1 MNRKQAMNSVL
12 TAMGL
17 ATAAG
22 LVILAAPGQASGR
35 PSVSSGSGSTPAANF
50 SNLPTE
56 LVLTGVVR
64 DFKAASQTGGHADFE
79 VTPRGGFGH
88 YMGNVATM
96 LDADNKP
103 VFQGGGKLVSSQW
116 RDSANRPIHP
126 SLYNRT
132 LGDRA
137 GSYSGN
143 ADPGGIASAESFAQ
157 WFRDVPTKN
166 VSAPLSITLKRT
178 EGSNVYIFDD
188 RTDPTFSGGGGFF
201 PINNQ
206 MFGNYSNN
214 KNFHFTYELATEFI
228 YQPGQGQ
235 VFTFRGDDDVWVFV
249 NGKMVID
256 IGGIHS
262 AVEQTVALDRL
273 TNLVANGRNTLNFFF
288 AERHTTQ
295 SNFRIET
302 TINLRNAE
310 LPNTS
315 KLYD

>member
-22 LVILAAPGQASGR
+22 LVILAAPGASGR
-35 PSVSSGSGSTPAANF
+35 QVSGSSAGTNQQQNY

-79 VTPRGGFGH
+79 VTPRGGYAH
-88 YMGNVATM
+88 YMGNISEY
-96 LDADNKP
+96 LDEDNKP
-103 VFQGGGKLVSSQW
+103 VFQGGGKKVSTQW
-116 RDSANRPIHP
+116 RDAANRPIHP
-126 SLYNRT
+126 SLYNAQ
-132 LGDRA
+132 LGDRLGA
-137 GSYSGN
+137 YTGT
-143 ADPGGIASAESFAQ
+143 ADPGGITSAATFRQ
-157 WFRDVPTKN
+157 WFRDVPERN
-166 VSAPLSITLKRT
+166 MSAPLAITLKRA
-178 EGSNVYIFDD
+178 EGTNVYVFDD
-188 RTDPTFSGGGGFF
+188 RTDPTFANRGGFF
-201 PINNQ
+201 PINDS
-206 MFGNYSNN
+206 MFGNFSGG

-262 AVEQTVALDRL
+262 AIEQTVALDRL
-273 TNLVANGRNTLNFFF
+273 TNLVPNGRNTLHFFF

-295 SNFRIET
+295 SNFRIST
-302 TINLRNAE
+302 TINLRTAE

>member
-22 LVILAAPGQASGR
+22 LVILAAPGAASGR
-35 PSVSSGSGSTPAANF
+35 PDAGAGAGNSPNVNF

-64 DFKAASQTGGHADFE
+64 DFKGAAQAGGHADFE
-79 VTPRGGFGH
+79 ITPRGGYAH
-88 YMGNVATM
+88 YMGNVAEY

-103 VFQGGGKLVSSQW
+103 VYQGGGKKVSSQW
-116 RDSANRPIHP
+116 RDAAGRPIHP
-126 SLYNRT
+126 SLFNAQ

-137 GSYSGN
+137 GAYTGT
-143 ADPGGIASAESFAQ
+143 ADSGGITSGDTFRQ
-157 WFRDVPTKN
+157 WFRDVPDKN
-166 VSAPLSITLKRT
+166 MSAPLSITLKRT

-188 RTDPTFSGGGGFF
+188 RTDATFAGRGGFF
-201 PINNQ
+201 PIDNS
-206 MFGNYSNN
+206 MFGNFSNG

-235 VFTFRGDDDVWVFV
+235 IFTFRGDDDVWVFI
-249 NGKMVID
+249 NGKQVID

-273 TNLVANGRNTLNFFF
+273 ANLVPNGRNTLHFFF